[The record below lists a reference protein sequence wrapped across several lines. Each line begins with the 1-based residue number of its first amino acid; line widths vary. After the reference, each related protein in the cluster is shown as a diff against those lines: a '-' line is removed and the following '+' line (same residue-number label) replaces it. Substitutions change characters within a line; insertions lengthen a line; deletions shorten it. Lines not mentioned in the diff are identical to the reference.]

1 MRYPGAKAPINGS
14 YSPEDHPSE
23 MDSRNSEL
31 PSRPLLQ
38 SLSLFTALEPHKS
51 PPPGH
56 PSPSLISHH
65 LSKSYSITE
74 SCTHASNTI
83 GFASHSHNSSCHQ
96 ALKPNLP
103 NVSLPDQISELPEEI
118 LINILSLLTLREAV
132 RTSVLSH
139 RWKNLWTFTT
149 GSLDFEFVDQD
160 MGSYL
165 SLVNKILNSHQGAT
179 IDEFRVKFDWQIRAR
194 SDIDRW
200 LNFALRKRVQRLEL
214 NLDGVR
220 ASWDDRYPFFAAPSL
235 GSNDNINNFSC
246 LRSLNLTH
254 VDVRGE
260 FLVYLLSNCPFL
272 EFVRIISSTGLVNV
286 RVVDPL
292 PKLKHFEI
300 SCCYELEVLDIS
312 SAPNLTT
319 LIYGGPLEAWL
330 CFRNVP
336 NLSHV
341 SLEGFYCSDMI
352 WRFDQL
358 PVALSQIKKLE
369 LVLDTE
375 MHPKF
380 PKLFPE
386 LKNVKEL
393 DLHLRAFGDYS
404 LLSCTSVI
412 EACPK
417 LYRFSMQLDW
427 LGLPEEQQQMIVQTK
442 KCSMEMKCLRVVELR
457 YFRGSRIFM
466 ELATCLL
473 SSAPFVE
480 KIIADTRNPY
490 VVGSSPCLQL
500 DEETVLSSKECAK
513 RLAAELSP
521 TAELV
526 IL

>member
-1 MRYPGAKAPINGS
+1 MA
-14 YSPEDHPSE
+14 
-23 MDSRNSEL
+23 
-31 PSRPLLQ
+31 
-38 SLSLFTALEPHKS
+38 T
-51 PPPGH
+51 
-56 PSPSLISHH
+56 
-65 LSKSYSITE
+65 
-74 SCTHASNTI
+74 
-83 GFASHSHNSSCHQ
+83 
-96 ALKPNLP
+96 
-103 NVSLPDQISELPEEI
+103 
-118 LINILSLLTLREAV
+118 
-132 RTSVLSH
+132 
-139 RWKNLWTFTT
+139 
-149 GSLDFEFVDQD
+149 
-160 MGSYL
+160 YL

-235 GSNDNINNFSC
+235 GSNDNIINFSC

-292 PKLKHFEI
+292 PKLKHLEI

-427 LGLPEEQQQMIVQTK
+427 LGLPEEQQRMIVQTE